1 MFNNFPLAGL
11 TIEALTAQVIGFLNN
26 AFVVGAILAALAL
39 PFAVRV
45 ASAIQMIVVGGVP
58 QALQSHFGPDDDEYG
73 SGDTWH
79 ERWYG
84 HLMHDD

>member
-39 PFAVRV
+39 PFAARI
-45 ASAIQMIVVGGVP
+45 AQAIQQIVVGGVP
-58 QALQSHFGPDDDEYG
+58 QAHIILKRKGGETKCLVLDSRFPV
-73 SGDTWH
+73 
-79 ERWYG
+79 
-84 HLMHDD
+84 